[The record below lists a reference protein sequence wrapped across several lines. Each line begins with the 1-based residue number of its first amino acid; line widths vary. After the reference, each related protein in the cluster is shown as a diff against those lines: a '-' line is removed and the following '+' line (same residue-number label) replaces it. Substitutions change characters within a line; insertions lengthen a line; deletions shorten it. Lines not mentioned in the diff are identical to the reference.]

1 MLIGGNIVGKSN
13 VFDLLGPIMVGPS
26 SSHTAGAVR
35 LGGMARK
42 ILGEEPVKGTISLHG
57 SFAKTGKGHG
67 TDLALLAGLLG
78 MFPDDER
85 IPDAPKLAKEQGLSI
100 DYESVDLGEVHPN
113 TVKFD
118 LVGKSGGRAQV
129 IGSSTGGGT
138 IVIHKINDF
147 EVEIRGD
154 YPTLVIL
161 HQDLPGLVA
170 QVTLLLATAQIN
182 IASMRV
188 SREKR
193 GAQALMVLETDQ
205 TIDEAVLDLMRKL
218 PRIEQ
223 AMAIEP
229 L

>member
-1 MLIGGNIVGKSN
+1 MGKSN

-35 LGGMARK
+35 LGGMARN
-42 ILGEEPVKGTISLHG
+42 ILGEEPAQGTIYLHG

-78 MFPDDER
+78 LLPDDER
-85 IPDAPKLAKEQGLSI
+85 IAAAPEIAGERGLKVS
-100 DYESVDLGEVHPN
+100 YEVIDLGEVHPN

-118 LVGKSGGRAQV
+118 LVGKSGHSVQV
-129 IGSSTGGGT
+129 VGSSVGGGS
-138 IVIHKINDF
+138 IVVWEINNF
-147 EVEIRGD
+147 QVEIRGD

-161 HQDLPGLVA
+161 HQDLPGVVA
-170 QVTLLLATAQIN
+170 QVTLLLATAQVN
-182 IASMRV
+182 IASMKV
-188 SREKR
+188 SREKK
-193 GAQALMVLETDQ
+193 GAQALMTLETDER
-205 TIDEAVLDLMRKL
+205 IAEAVLQLMRRL

-223 AMAIEP
+223 VLAIEP

>member
-1 MLIGGNIVGKSN
+1 MGKSN

-42 ILGEEPVKGTISLHG
+42 ILGEEPVEGTIFLHG

-78 MFPDDER
+78 MSPDDER
-85 IPDAPKLAKEQGLSI
+85 IPDAPKHAKERGLCVK
-100 DYESVDLGEVHPN
+100 YEVADLGEVHPN

-118 LVGKSGGRAQV
+118 LVGKLGGHVQV
-129 IGSSTGGGT
+129 VGSSIGGGT
-138 IVIHKINDF
+138 IVIREINGF
-147 EVEIRGD
+147 PVEIRGD

-170 QVTLLLATAQIN
+170 QVSFLLATAQIN

-193 GAQALMVLETDQ
+193 GAQALMILETDQ
-205 TIDEAVLDLMRKL
+205 TIDVAVLDLIRKL

-229 L
+229 LT